1 MPKKIKK
8 DFTIGELKK
17 KKKDLLNI
25 PKGIINKR
33 KSSINFNFP
42 DTPPYTP
49 SEDFSRSFNQML
61 KTIFHNTFNRL
72 CISLNQRNHEKQ
84 IFLFSDGNQP
94 KSLSP
99 LRNKLRNIA
108 PLPSKPTIDN
118 FARPITQI
126 TDEKNNT
133 IAITPKRPVPKI
145 EERNLSEQLQ
155 SIFPDVDETITKE
168 SETFKEKIEDLDTII
183 EKVSNFDDD
192 QDEQKISAFDF
203 FTGGFN
209 LKFDSFVRKFGLSS
223 ENIDFLQWNYCKEI
237 IENNELKIHIETG
250 NIYYKNI
257 DTNESIFE
265 FMKNQQDSS
274 KGEINSELSFE
285 GNYNDCY
292 RWILNDYD
300 AYEKTKFD
308 LLTFKNTK
316 YLVYR
321 FNDFLKTMSQP
332 TISKVKHSKVTDDYI
347 AAEEIQNQNWQ
358 YFIERVI
365 EVCKSKEIGS

>member
-1 MPKKIKK
+1 MSWQKI
-8 DFTIGELKK
+8 ILNQGEIDKLQLRLDALKYGINNDDDNEGRGSGGGGGGGDDGTPGPGPLPPRTPQQEMDESVRRLDLLRGNTLDVSPDNTMEQNSRIIAQK
-17 KKKDLLNI
+17 NQERFQNRWIKEREAELLNI

-155 SIFPDVDETITKE
+155 SIFPDVNETITKE
-168 SETFKEKIEDLDTII
+168 SEIFKEKIEDLDTII
-183 EKVSNFDDD
+183 EKVSNIDDD
-192 QDEQKISAFDF
+192 QDEQKI
-203 FTGGFN
+203 
-209 LKFDSFVRKFGLSS
+209 LS
-223 ENIDFLQWNYCKEI
+223 
-237 IENNELKIHIETG
+237 
-250 NIYYKNI
+250 
-257 DTNESIFE
+257 
-265 FMKNQQDSS
+265 
-274 KGEINSELSFE
+274 LSFSLE
-285 GNYNDCY
+285 
-292 RWILNDYD
+292 
-300 AYEKTKFD
+300 D
-308 LLTFKNTK
+308 L
-316 YLVYR
+316 
-321 FNDFLKTMSQP
+321 
-332 TISKVKHSKVTDDYI
+332 
-347 AAEEIQNQNWQ
+347 IQNLIRLFGNLDFQVK
-358 YFIERVI
+358 I
-365 EVCKSKEIGS
+365 

>member
-1 MPKKIKK
+1 MEQNSGIIAQKNKERFHNRRIK
-8 DFTIGELKK
+8 E

-168 SETFKEKIEDLDTII
+168 SETFKGKIEDLDRII
-183 EKVSNFDDD
+183 AKVSNIDDD
-192 QDEQKISAFDF
+192 QDEQKIFEFGF
-203 FTGGFN
+203 FNGGFN
-209 LKFDSFVRKFGLSS
+209 QKLIRLFGTLDFQVKII
-223 ENIDFLQWNYCKEI
+223 EFLDFLQGDYCKEI
-237 IENNELKIHIETG
+237 LENNGLKIHI
-250 NIYYKNI
+250 
-257 DTNESIFE
+257 
-265 FMKNQQDSS
+265 
-274 KGEINSELSFE
+274 
-285 GNYNDCY
+285 
-292 RWILNDYD
+292 
-300 AYEKTKFD
+300 
-308 LLTFKNTK
+308 
-316 YLVYR
+316 
-321 FNDFLKTMSQP
+321 
-332 TISKVKHSKVTDDYI
+332 
-347 AAEEIQNQNWQ
+347 
-358 YFIERVI
+358 
-365 EVCKSKEIGS
+365 